1 MKSSM
6 KKSVLVIVA
15 VLVAS
20 ISIFAQTQLAEKL
33 YKNEKEKKELVTAIM
48 QDQELKAELM
58 NEMVADKKG
67 CKMMGMMDKGKE
79 GKKSCPMMGAMMDMK
94 DMKDCPMMANA
105 EASGEEHVCTE
116 MCAAMRGKEAK
127 KSAN

>member
-1 MKSSM
+1 MKRS
-6 KKSVLVIVA
+6 LLLIVA
-15 VLVAS
+15 ILVATV
-20 ISIFAQTQLAEKL
+20 SIFAQTQLAEKL

-58 NEMVADKKG
+58 NEMMGDKKG

-79 GKKSCPMMGAMMDMK
+79 GKNSCPMMGGMMDMK
-94 DMKDCPMMANA
+94 DMKDCPMVASA
-105 EASGEEHVCTE
+105 EASDEDHMCTE
-116 MCAAMRGKEAK
+116 MCAGMMEKKTE